1 MNYLAHLYLS
11 FPDPE
16 RMTGNFIADSV
27 KGDHFNNYP
36 DGIRAG
42 ILMHRAIDD
51 FTDHHPV
58 VLESKKVFT
67 SQFDKYSGVLI
78 DVWFDHLLALHFDKY
93 SSVPLS
99 HFATDTYEILRPYSH
114 LFPEHASRFFY
125 YMTQENVLLRY
136 ADLAGIEQVLKGIT
150 YRIKN
155 RMILNESIPL
165 FVANEE
171 LLYRNF
177 VVFFDDLRKRVLQV

>member
-16 RMTGNFIADSV
+16 RMTGNFIADAV
-27 KGDHFNNYP
+27 KGDHFNDYP

-51 FTDHHPV
+51 FTDHHPI
-58 VLESKKVFT
+58 VLESKKIF
-67 SQFDKYSGVLI
+67 SHQFDKYSGVLI
-78 DVWFDHLLALHFDKY
+78 DVWFDHLLALHFDEY
-93 SSVPLS
+93 SAIPLS
-99 HFATDTYEILRPYSH
+99 RFAANTYELLRPYYPF
-114 LFPEHASRFFY
+114 FPEQATRFFG
-125 YMTQENVLLRY
+125 YMTNENVLFRY
-136 ADLAGIEQVLKGIT
+136 ADPAGIEQVLKGIT

-165 FVANEE
+165 FEANQE

-177 VVFFDDLRKRVLQV
+177 VRFFDELKNRRF